1 MACECNMG
9 QRSVPGKPVN
19 VCMGPAG
26 GSVTLRNR
34 LMCRTVDP
42 MGIGATRVSGM
53 IVGLVDV
60 VIRRLQAVIFRLWN
74 KMYRSHQPALEVTEM
89 HGP

>member
-1 MACECNMG
+1 MG
-9 QRSVPGKPVN
+9 ERSVPGKAVN
-19 VCMGPAG
+19 LCMRPAG

-42 MGIGATRVSGM
+42 MGDGATRISVM

-60 VIRRLQAVIFRLWN
+60 VIRRLQVVIFRQWN
-74 KMYRSHQPALEVTEM
+74 TMLRCYQHVREIAEVY
-89 HGP
+89 GS